1 MAYLLRAQSSAALFT
16 GLQTGNVFLKY
27 IGYGA
32 SGDELNCNLDVK
44 NTIIIHC
51 IPKKKSP
58 HAIILVGMNLS
69 LLYIIYDLSIYLN
82 EHWFHFVNTRVYRW
96 K

>member
-1 MAYLLRAQSSAALFT
+1 MAYLLRAQSSATLFT
-16 GLQTGNVFLKY
+16 GFQTGNVFWKY
-27 IGYGA
+27 IGYGV

-44 NTIIIHC
+44 NTIVIHC

-69 LLYIIYDLSIYLN
+69 LLYITTYL
-82 EHWFHFVNTRVYRW
+82 FI
-96 K
+96 